1 MWTLKT
7 GLTGL
12 IWSVFLYQTILNI
25 LKTAPAKLKHYR
37 KCEYRFLCGVFF
49 PVQGDSARTSITL
62 DFGDGHALTYSNVSA
77 IEDGIKHIYRAVGIY
92 RVTAIGENN
101 FGSEI
106 ATLYLHVTSKLL
118 RF

>member
-1 MWTLKT
+1 M
-7 GLTGL
+7 
-12 IWSVFLYQTILNI
+12 
-25 LKTAPAKLKHYR
+25 
-37 KCEYRFLCGVFF
+37 
-49 PVQGDSARTSITL
+49 QGDSARTSITL
-62 DFGDGHALTYSNVSA
+62 DFGDGHALTYSNLSA

-118 RF
+118 RFYTAVYFKEDNRFPEIMRPFYCN